1 MATRSRPKKPTKK
14 AAAKKTA
21 AKKAT
26 SSNSNSNVQKVLTDS
41 LRAQA
46 EADRAARTNGKP
58 GTSQGGP
65 YAVWDSKKGGP
76 KPTEAQP
83 GVGSKAVS
91 KGDPNYPAKPNPAN
105 LKDTGKPQDPLLAGL
120 SSPTDQ
126 KNLEKQAAEIR
137 AQAASKEKYPAADPR
152 LYGITS
158 TKQRA
163 ASLSE
168 RMTAVDA
175 TVQQQKRQ
183 GQAVWMGLDP
193 NAKTVK
199 IRRAG
204 PARMDENGETTSE
217 EKVGDLILTKNEL
230 LSWLTDDSKVSE
242 IKTAAEK
249 AGYTIGSYEDIA
261 KLWTDVV
268 STAAQA
274 YSTSSKKVTPFDL
287 IKLRGKYLVNGR
299 PADRVTTT
307 TNIDAMPPETARM
320 MIEKTAADMLGRAPT
335 KQEVDDF
342 VAKAQTIA
350 KSNPTVTKT
359 TQKLGLDG
367 NVTSTV
373 NSTTGGGASD
383 KAQVAAMDAARQS
396 EDYAAYQ
403 AAGNYFPMLFEALQ
417 SPV

>member
-1 MATRSRPKKPTKK
+1 MVTRSRPKKPTKK
-14 AAAKKTA
+14 AAAKKAA
-21 AKKAT
+21 AKKAA
-26 SSNSNSNVQKVLTDS
+26 SNKNSNVQKVLTDS

-46 EADRAARTNGKP
+46 ENERRN
-58 GTSQGGP
+58 GTSQGKPSP
-65 YAVWDSKKGGP
+65 YAVWNGP
-76 KPTEAQP
+76 SSSGQKPTVPTTGPPQT
-83 GVGSKAVS
+83 VS
-91 KGDPNYPAKPNPAN
+91 KGDPNYPDKPNPYNIA
-105 LKDTGKPQDPLLAGL
+105 KQGTTSGPKDPLLAGL
-120 SSPTDQ
+120 SSPVEQ
-126 KNLEKQAAEIR
+126 KKLESQAAEIR
-137 AQAASKEKYPAADPR
+137 AQAAAKEKYPAANPR

-204 PARMDENGETTSE
+204 PDRMDENGETTSE
-217 EKVGDLILTKNEL
+217 EKVGDLILSKNEL
-230 LSWLTDDSKVSE
+230 LSWLTDDAKVSQ
-242 IKTAAEK
+242 IKAAAEK
-249 AGYTIGSYEDIA
+249 AGYTVGSYEDIA

-287 IKLRGKYLVNGR
+287 IKLRGKYLVNGK

-307 TNIDAMPPETARM
+307 TNIDEMAPETARM
-320 MIEKTAADMLGRAPT
+320 MMEKTAADMLGRAPT

-342 VAKAQTIA
+342 IAKAQTIA
-350 KSNPTVTKT
+350 KNNPTVTKT
-359 TQKLGLDG
+359 TQKIGLDG

-373 NSTTGGGASD
+373 NSTTGGGTSD
-383 KAQVAAMDAARQS
+383 KAQAAALDSARQS

-403 AAGNYFPMLFEALQ
+403 AAGNYFPMLFDALR